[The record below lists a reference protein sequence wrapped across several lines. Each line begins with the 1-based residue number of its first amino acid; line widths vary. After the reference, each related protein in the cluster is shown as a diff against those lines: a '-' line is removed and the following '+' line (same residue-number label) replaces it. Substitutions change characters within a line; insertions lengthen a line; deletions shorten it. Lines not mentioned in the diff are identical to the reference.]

1 MQKEEDKLTKKR
13 IKHQKALAKN
23 ESREK
28 RIAEVDLDVI
38 DAREVATGAEATA
51 RAAELRAAALLE
63 DAMRPPPPPI
73 DVLEGKMNNGN
84 SPVHVA
90 ALFLSLIHI

>member
-51 RAAELRAAALLE
+51 REAP
-63 DAMRPPPPPI
+63 M
-73 DVLEGKMNNGN
+73 K
-84 SPVHVA
+84 
-90 ALFLSLIHI
+90 